1 MITTH
6 TLGQVYNPASLSKAD
21 ALVHTDLLTLHTG
34 SVSEQLAFN
43 HQLFGFDKACDG
55 STKCSEWFGSSQYYE
70 AITPKQDVTLQLNTD
85 ALLDQINQANAA
97 GYTCKASV
105 LGPISLV
112 WSLNCGDDAER
123 MVYLEKV
130 MPLYAQLLTEMGE
143 HKLPWIQF
151 DEPMLTETLSR
162 EWQHAYH
169 SSYFKLQ
176 RAPVKVMVASTFG
189 ALNRNLQLACK
200 LPVQAIHIDACQ
212 APEQILRVVDWLPR
226 HKILSLG
233 VLSADD
239 LAKTDLNTWLN
250 KLKPFAERLKE
261 RLWLAPNMS
270 LQHLPVEAP
279 KDGADVEHNAFVLQ
293 KIRELITLAQGL
305 KQGEFNQ
312 PVRLPRTN
320 APVDIQ
326 NPASQIQ
333 VA

>member
-21 ALVHTDLLTLHTG
+21 ALVHTDLLTLHTS
-34 SVSEQLAFN
+34 SVSEQVKFN
-43 HQLFGFDKACDG
+43 HRLFGFDKACSG
-55 STKCSEWFGSSQYYE
+55 STKCTEWFASGQYYE
-70 AITPKQDVTLQLNTD
+70 AITPQPEMALQLNTD
-85 ALLDQINQANAA
+85 ALVQQIKQASNA
-97 GYTCKASV
+97 GYTYKASV

-112 WSLNCGDDAER
+112 WSLNLSDDAER
-123 MVYLEKV
+123 LNYLEKV
-130 MPLYAQLLTEMGE
+130 MPLYAQLLSELGE
-143 HKLPWIQF
+143 HSLPWIQL
-151 DEPMLTETLSR
+151 DEPMLTQTLSR
-162 EWQHAYH
+162 EWQHAYRT
-169 SSYFKLQ
+169 SYFNLQ
-176 RAPVKVMVASTFG
+176 RAPVKVMVTSTFG
-189 ALNRNLQLACK
+189 ALNRNLQLACQ

-270 LQHLPVEAP
+270 LQHLPVESP
-279 KDGADVEHNAFVLQ
+279 KDGIDIEQNAFVLQ

-305 KQGEFNQ
+305 QQGEFSQ

-320 APVDIQ
+320 APGDIQ
-326 NPASQIQ
+326 KPTKQTHA
-333 VA
+333 A

>member
-6 TLGQVYNPASLSKAD
+6 TLGQAYNPASLTKAD

-34 SVSEQLAFN
+34 SVSEQMVYN
-43 HQLFGFDKACDG
+43 YHLFGFDKACNG
-55 STKCSEWFGSSQYYE
+55 STKCCEWFASSQYYE
-70 AITPKQDVTLQLNTD
+70 AITPKKNVTLQLNTD
-85 ALLDQINQANAA
+85 TLLNQISQANTA

-112 WSLNCGDDAER
+112 WSLRCSDDAER
-123 MVYLEKV
+123 MSYLEKI
-130 MPLYAQLLTEMGE
+130 MPLYTQLLTEMGE

-162 EWQHAYH
+162 EWQHAYRN
-169 SSYFKLQ
+169 SYFRLQ
-176 RAPVKVMVASTFG
+176 RAPIKIMVASTFG
-189 ALNRNLQLACK
+189 SLNQNLQLTCQ

-212 APEQILRVVDWLPR
+212 APEQILRVIDWLPR

-239 LAKTDLNTWLN
+239 LAKTDLNHWLN

-270 LQHLPVEAP
+270 LQHLPIETP
-279 KDGADVEHNAFVLQ
+279 KDGSDIEQNAFVLQ

-305 KQGEFNQ
+305 KQGEFKQ
-312 PVRLPRTN
+312 PMHLPRTN
-320 APVDIQ
+320 SPVDIKA
-326 NPASQIQ
+326 PKSQAQ

>member
-34 SVSEQLAFN
+34 SVSEQVAFN
-43 HQLFGFDKACDG
+43 HHLFGFDQACSG
-55 STKCSEWFGSSQYYE
+55 STKCTEWFGSSQYFE
-70 AITPKQDVTLQLNTD
+70 AITPKQDIALKLNTD
-85 ALLDQINQANAA
+85 ALVEQIKQADKA

-105 LGPISLV
+105 LGPISLL
-112 WSLNCGDDAER
+112 WSLNLSDDAER
-123 MVYLEKV
+123 MSYLDKV
-130 MPLYAQLLTEMGE
+130 MPLYTQLLTEMGE

-151 DEPMLTETLSR
+151 DEPMLTQELSR
-162 EWQHAYH
+162 EWQHAYRT
-169 SSYFKLQ
+169 SYFRLQ
-176 RAPVKVMVASTFG
+176 RAPVKVMVASTYG
-189 ALNRNLQLACK
+189 ALNRNLQIACQ
-200 LPVQAIHIDACQ
+200 LPVQAIHIDACT

-239 LAKTDLNTWLN
+239 LAKTDLNKWLE
-250 KLKPFAERLKE
+250 KLTPFANRLKE

-270 LQHLPVEAP
+270 LQHLPVESP
-279 KDGADVEHNAFVLQ
+279 KDGANTEQNAFVLQ
-293 KIRELITLAQGL
+293 KVRELITLAQGL
-305 KQGEFNQ
+305 KQGEFKQ

-326 NPASQIQ
+326 KPAQTQ